1 MGSRPPAGVPADES
15 PLLRDAVRDAVRDAN
30 WRRPWGFGCS
40 VGPFAWLV
48 EAGGSEVATLQAA
61 LRLPGGDTELVLATR
76 QRYEPNWL
84 VDSADEAS
92 ARIIEAG
99 GRVVTEPFD
108 IPVGRVAV
116 VADPF
121 GNELV
126 LIDLSKGRYRTDA
139 DGSVTGI
146 S

>member
-1 MGSRPPAGVPADES
+1 MHDTAGMS
-15 PLLRDAVRDAVRDAN
+15 GPLLKTVDAISVPVPSLAPGLEFYHNELGHELV
-30 WRRPWGFGCS
+30 WRHDQLG
-40 VGPFAWLV
+40 
-48 EAGGSEVATLQAA
+48 QAA

-99 GRVVTEPFD
+99 GRV
-108 IPVGRVAV
+108 AV

-139 DGSVTGI
+139 DGSVTSI

>member
-1 MGSRPPAGVPADES
+1 MTGE
-15 PLLRDAVRDAVRDAN
+15 LLKSVDAVSVAVPSLDAGLEFYHDELGHELL
-30 WRRPWGFGCS
+30 WRNDELGQ
-40 VGPFAWLV
+40 
-48 EAGGSEVATLQAA
+48 AG

-84 VDSADEAS
+84 VDSVDDAT
-92 ARIIEAG
+92 ARMIEAG
-99 GRVVTEPFD
+99 GQVVAAPFD

-126 LIDLSKGRYRTDA
+126 LVDLAKGRYRTDA
-139 DGSVTGI
+139 DGSVIGV